1 MSAHQRP
8 SPRHLPCY
16 LATDANAVTQARRA
30 SIQAREA
37 DDEPSA
43 HPPCHRDSH
52 ARRAT
57 ATNSQK
63 PPRAPD
69 ALKSMG
75 SSACRPV
82 RDTHNGTAPLPGSLS
97 PLPRR
102 RLPHLVLK
110 AGRAAREEHRGRLR
124 ATDRAQDRCTWSPC
138 RPPCRH
144 SSNGKCHC
152 RLGVCHRCSGK
163 APTCLV
169 TQAHE
174 QRSRAMLPLTMTL
187 PNAAQRQPRRSFMTM
202 RTDDEQMRTQ
212 TADERTVSLMQCPCH
227 AWSHS
232 HGRRARTTKHKQHD
246 LDLAFHPE
254 PCRWCLYSI

>member
-1 MSAHQRP
+1 MSMNIMHPNAHLHAVSSAGALILARAMCSDQLPTRWFYQSAHERP

-16 LATDANAVTQARRA
+16 LAIDANAVTQARGA

-43 HPPCHRDSH
+43 HPPCHRDSR

-57 ATNSQK
+57 AANSQK

-69 ALKSMG
+69 ALKYMG

-102 RLPHLVLK
+102 RLPHLVLQ

-124 ATDRAQDRCTWSPC
+124 ATDRAQGRC
-138 RPPCRH
+138 
-144 SSNGKCHC
+144 
-152 RLGVCHRCSGK
+152 
-163 APTCLV
+163 
-169 TQAHE
+169 
-174 QRSRAMLPLTMTL
+174 M
-187 PNAAQRQPRRSFMTM
+187 
-202 RTDDEQMRTQ
+202 
-212 TADERTVSLMQCPCH
+212 
-227 AWSHS
+227 
-232 HGRRARTTKHKQHD
+232 
-246 LDLAFHPE
+246 
-254 PCRWCLYSI
+254 